1 MPLDEDPYVDAKRL
15 GIFRQ
20 VELHDFAHVNA
31 GEIVQRILS
40 CRGMYEE
47 RQRIK
52 AAKSAA
58 EEAARKKEVEAQ
70 KA

>member
-1 MPLDEDPYVDAKRL
+1 MPLDEDPYVAAKQL
-15 GIFRQ
+15 GIFRE
-20 VELHDFAHVNA
+20 VEQHDFAHVNA

-40 CRGMYEE
+40 CRGLYEE
-47 RQRIK
+47 RQRVK

-58 EEAARKKEVEAQ
+58 EEAARKNEMEAQ

>member
-1 MPLDEDPYVDAKRL
+1 MPLDEDPYSAAKAL

-20 VELHDFAHVNA
+20 IEQHDFAHVNA

-40 CRGMYEE
+40 CRAMYEE

-58 EEAARKKEVEAQ
+58 EAAKNKEMQ
-70 KA
+70 Q